1 MVFMNVG
8 NTQSQ
13 SIVAS
18 IQVSRSTFEMKQTTT
33 NANGDTQAKSLLVD
47 AVQVNIQI
55 DSEFANRVL
64 NDSLEEKLNSM
75 FQEAGMD
82 TSVDSLLQGGG
93 DFSPTATAQRIVDF
107 ATGFFGQFQNNN
119 VDKGGPEQLDGFA
132 TLIKGAIEEGFASAK
147 DILEGLGE
155 IASGI
160 REDID
165 ETFGLTMKGI
175 DDFVVEQ
182 AQSLSTPAEDET
194 AAAI

>member
-1 MVFMNVG
+1 MNVG

-33 NANGDTQAKSLLVD
+33 DANGDTQAKSLLVD

-55 DSEFANRVL
+55 DGEFANRVL

-107 ATGFFGQFQNNN
+107 ATGFLAQFQNNN
-119 VDKGGPEQLDGFA
+119 ADKGGAEQLDGFA